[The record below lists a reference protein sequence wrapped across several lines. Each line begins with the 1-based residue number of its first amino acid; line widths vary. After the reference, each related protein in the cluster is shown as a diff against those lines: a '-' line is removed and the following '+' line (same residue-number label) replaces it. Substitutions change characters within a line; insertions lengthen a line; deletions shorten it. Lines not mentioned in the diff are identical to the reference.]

1 MFRTGPSPTV
11 RVVFAV
17 LVALVL
23 MVTDQRYRHLEAL
36 RSMLTVAV
44 YPLFFLARLPSDS
57 ARWANDRIRTME
69 DLVDQNNKIQVENFE
84 LKGRMAQYDALQA
97 ENIRLRD
104 LLESSFRIPD
114 RVLVAELMAVDLDPY
129 RHHVMINKGSSSGV
143 YVGQPVLD
151 ADAVIGQVVRVS
163 PLTATVLMITDPRH
177 ALPVQV
183 NRNGLRCIA
192 EGTGRTDRLNLL
204 YLPINADIQTGDLL
218 VTSGLGGHFPTGYP
232 VAKVEAVRRESGQ
245 AFASVSAVPNVQ
257 VEQVR
262 QVLLVWTLLP
272 QVANTPP
279 WSSEPAAHEET
290 PEESAAAS
298 KRPSGGSGSK
308 PSRKERH
315 PGKPSARKRE
325 ATTP

>member
-1 MFRTGPSPTV
+1 M
-11 RVVFAV
+11 VFAV
-17 LVALVL
+17 LAALML
-23 MVTDQRYRHLEAL
+23 MVTDQRYRHLESL
-36 RSMLTVAV
+36 RSILTVAV

-57 ARWANDRIRTME
+57 LHWANERFRTME
-69 DLVDQNNKIQVENFE
+69 DLIDQSTKIQVENFE

-97 ENIRLRD
+97 ENTRLRD

-129 RHHVMINKGSSSGV
+129 RHHVVINKGSSSGV

-151 ADAVIGQVVRVS
+151 ANAVIGQVVRVS

-204 YLPINADIQTGDLL
+204 YLPINADIQKGDLL
-218 VTSGLGGHFPTGYP
+218 VTSGLGGRIPTGYP
-232 VAKVEAVRRESGQ
+232 VARVDEVRRESGQ
-245 AFASVSAVPNVQ
+245 AFASVSAIPNVQ

-272 QVANTPP
+272 QVENAAPL
-279 WSSEPAAHEET
+279 WGGEPAAQ
-290 PEESAAAS
+290 EESASTPPAPD
-298 KRPSGGSGSK
+298 KPSGK
-308 PSRKERH
+308 LPKKER
-315 PGKPSARKRE
+315 PTGKPMTRKRE
-325 ATTP
+325 ATPSP